1 MSSAVQ
7 YLFRA
12 QVMKDLL
19 IGKEAKDFGRE
30 LIPAAIRGG
39 ELKVMAYHLDSF
51 WEDIGG
57 SIADFYRLNISL
69 TGSKVQPG
77 PSAPHSYLFSL
88 FFLPFFAW
96 TPKLSSPPCFW
107 LVRRLLILRPKTD
120 RFLHGENPRTCLDA

>member
-1 MSSAVQ
+1 
-7 YLFRA
+7 
-12 QVMKDLL
+12 MKDLL

-69 TGSKVQPG
+69 TGSKVQSRPY
-77 PSAPHSYLFSL
+77 ATHSYLFSL
-88 FFLPFFAW
+88 SLHPIFVPTPYSPLPPASGWSGAFRFCLQRQAFF
-96 TPKLSSPPCFW
+96 CM
-107 LVRRLLILRPKTD
+107 VRIPGRSWMA
-120 RFLHGENPRTCLDA
+120 G